1 MNTCRSG
8 VREAAT
14 TQETEEKKN
23 VAAEHP
29 EDVEMEHEEPSDAEG
44 ATRKVE
50 GDQEAA
56 EARRRNTAMRL
67 KKVKRKGNT
76 ERGVGGRGTAG
87 SRAAE
92 KGRKVEVGH
101 VDRDAKPRT
110 RTSTCSAHH
119 DASARDEVAVPSVGA
134 GFNAGGLRSSIRRSA
149 CIDSLRW

>member
-50 GDQEAA
+50 GDQEAV

-101 VDRDAKPRT
+101 VDRDAKPHEDLDMFCAPRCV
-110 RTSTCSAHH
+110 R
-119 DASARDEVAVPSVGA
+119 P
-134 GFNAGGLRSSIRRSA
+134 RRSCGA
-149 CIDSLRW
+149 FRRCWLQCRKLAIEHPTQRVH